1 MKAAVPRQIVDS
13 GRGFEEDNGSAR
25 RSGRLMGNTFGNTC
39 DLEVIQ
45 PADESAFDALSEEF
59 RKLIHEVRI
68 SNQVYSRYYTGK
80 P

>member
-1 MKAAVPRQIVDS
+1 
-13 GRGFEEDNGSAR
+13 
-25 RSGRLMGNTFGNTC
+25 MGNTFGNTC